1 LQPSDNGSNIAT
13 QSIHHVEFQ
22 LAFAF
27 FLLALKTKY
36 HAFMLTLI
44 SILPL
49 SGKAEV
55 EDHCLRP
62 NACPTKQIL
71 PHLPFALKREMGAE
85 GGVRD
90 SSSM

>member
-1 LQPSDNGSNIAT
+1 LQPKDNGSNIAT
-13 QSIHHVEFQ
+13 QSIHQVEFQ

-44 SILPL
+44 SILTL

-55 EDHCLRP
+55 EDLAESR
-62 NACPTKQIL
+62 KQKTRSGL
-71 PHLPFALKREMGAE
+71 LSGA
-85 GGVRD
+85 RI
-90 SSSM
+90 